1 MANTAITTSSE
12 WIENAGAYQH
22 FNLNPKQQLAL
33 KAHAMAIELA
43 AIGGTDYT
51 SDFESLIQASDTLN
65 HWINP
70 DQMMAAEIAIH
81 YANATNAGGSPPAAI
96 GDKLE
101 EAKKLI
107 CYDEGRLKKAV
118 VYLTGALGYHSSF

>member
-1 MANTAITTSSE
+1 MANTAVILSSE
-12 WIENAGAYQH
+12 WIEDAGAYQH

-33 KAHAMAIELA
+33 KIHAMATELA

-51 SDFESLIQASDTLN
+51 ADFESLIAASDGLN

-70 DQMMAAEIAIH
+70 DQMKAAEIAIH
-81 YANATNAGGSPPAAI
+81 YANATNAGGSPPSAI

-101 EAKKLI
+101 EAKKL
-107 CYDEGRLKKAV
+107 CVYDVTRLEKAC
-118 VYLTGALGYHSSF
+118 VYLTGAMGYHSSF